1 MKIFKHIKKKQNN
14 ETINLHKVSIN
25 DTAGF
30 SGVSKSIVLASTA
43 FVVAVLL
50 ATASIIG
57 NNKEDMIYSDIATLA
72 NEKLK
77 SNDYSEAIE
86 LFKQAIKINP
96 TDEELYIGLADSYNG
111 VNESDM
117 ARETL
122 ETGYIETKSENIKTE
137 LKKLEESE
145 PDSLP
150 SYISKNNSS
159 ESSTESKPQD
169 SSSEKSESS
178 AQSSESSNEVS
189 QSTDTKGIV
198 SVKTLNNDNLRK
210 YSDTEIFKSTA
221 EWFELS
227 SKENLIGVD
236 KINSS
241 INELLNTYFKL
252 NPSVYG
258 AEGEDEIYYLVKSK
272 GKRIETKISARV
284 TYNSDYILSYVVDID
299 IQSPNTA
306 DSSSAI
312 ELHTIDMRTGKE
324 LSLNDVISGDENSI
338 KNMITEAFSAEGIE
352 LSESDYE
359 TLKFYLDGDKVV
371 IIGASGK
378 AYISPIKVSDSVS
391 LESEEPVPPQK
402 QDNNFIAGKGFFRCL
417 LLYYF

>member
-1 MKIFKHIKKKQNN
+1 MKVFKHIKKKQNN
-14 ETINLHKVSIN
+14 ETINLHKVSID

-50 ATASIIG
+50 ATAPIIG

-72 NEKLK
+72 NEKLN

-150 SYISKNNSS
+150 SYISKKNSS

-178 AQSSESSNEVS
+178 AQSSESSNEAS

-210 YSDTEIFKSTA
+210 YSDIEIFKSTA

-272 GKRIETKISARV
+272 GKRIEAKISARV

-338 KNMITEAFSAEGIE
+338 KNMVTEAFLAEGIE

-391 LESEEPVPPQK
+391 LESEEPVSSSET
-402 QDNNFIAGKGFFRCL
+402 R
-417 LLYYF
+417 

>member
-1 MKIFKHIKKKQNN
+1 MKIFKHSKKKQNN
-14 ETINLHKVSIN
+14 EPINLHKVKVN
-25 DTAGF
+25 DAAGF

-43 FVVAVLL
+43 FVVAALL
-50 ATASIIG
+50 ATAPLIG
-57 NNKEDMIYSDIATLA
+57 NNKEDMVYSDIATLA

-96 TDEELYIGLADSYNG
+96 TDEELYIGLADSYSG
-111 VNESDM
+111 ANENDM

-122 ETGYIETKSENIKTE
+122 ETGYIETKSETIKTE
-137 LKKLEESE
+137 LKKLEESQ

-150 SYISKNNSS
+150 SDISKDNSS

-169 SSSEKSESS
+169 SSSEKSES
-178 AQSSESSNEVS
+178 AQSSESSNESS
-189 QSTDTKGIV
+189 QSTDTKGVV
-198 SVKTLNNDNLRK
+198 SVKTINDENLRK

-227 SKENLIGVD
+227 SKENLIGVE
-236 KINSS
+236 KVNSS
-241 INELLNTYFKL
+241 INELLDTYFKL

-258 AEGEDEIYYLVKSK
+258 AEGEDEIYHLVKSK

-299 IQSPNTA
+299 IQSPNAA

-312 ELHTIDMRTGKE
+312 ELHTIDMKTGKE
-324 LSLNDVISGDENSI
+324 LSLNDVISGDESNT
-338 KNMITEAFSAEGIE
+338 KNMVTEAFAAEGIE

-359 TLKFYLDGDKVV
+359 NLKFYLESDKVV
-371 IIGASGK
+371 LIGASGK
-378 AYISPIKVSDSVS
+378 AYISPIKVSGSVS
-391 LESEEPVPPQK
+391 LESEESVSSSET
-402 QDNNFIAGKGFFRCL
+402 R
-417 LLYYF
+417 

>member
-150 SYISKNNSS
+150 SYISK
-159 ESSTESKPQD
+159 KIHQ
-169 SSSEKSESS
+169 K
-178 AQSSESSNEVS
+178 AQQNLSH
-189 QSTDTKGIV
+189 
-198 SVKTLNNDNLRK
+198 KTHLQKKANL
-210 YSDTEIFKSTA
+210 
-221 EWFELS
+221 LH
-227 SKENLIGVD
+227 
-236 KINSS
+236 
-241 INELLNTYFKL
+241 
-252 NPSVYG
+252 
-258 AEGEDEIYYLVKSK
+258 
-272 GKRIETKISARV
+272 RV
-284 TYNSDYILSYVVDID
+284 
-299 IQSPNTA
+299 
-306 DSSSAI
+306 
-312 ELHTIDMRTGKE
+312 
-324 LSLNDVISGDENSI
+324 
-338 KNMITEAFSAEGIE
+338 
-352 LSESDYE
+352 
-359 TLKFYLDGDKVV
+359 
-371 IIGASGK
+371 
-378 AYISPIKVSDSVS
+378 VS
-391 LESEEPVPPQK
+391 LLMKPHKVQI
-402 QDNNFIAGKGFFRCL
+402 QRV
-417 LLYYF
+417 